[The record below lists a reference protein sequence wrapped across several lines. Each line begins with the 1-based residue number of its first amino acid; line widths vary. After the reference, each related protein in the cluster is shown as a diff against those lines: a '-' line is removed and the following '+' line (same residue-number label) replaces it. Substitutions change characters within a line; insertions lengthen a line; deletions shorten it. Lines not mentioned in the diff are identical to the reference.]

1 MIHLSRR
8 VKVFIML
15 FCLAVIGGCVNL
27 GKGTVDPT
35 QFYLLSAPGWEDRQ
49 EQTGQ
54 EDGLVIG
61 VGPVSIPGYLKRSH
75 IITRNTENEIQLA
88 EFHRWGEH
96 LEDGI
101 PRVIAENIS
110 SQMLDDWVVVYPW
123 RKDIRPD
130 YRVSIEVY
138 RFDAVFKGN
147 AVLNVQW
154 ILLGQDRKDVL
165 MKRQGDYTRP
175 VTGESYGDIVVAESK
190 LLEDLSRDIVGAI
203 GEMQKVVRIQ

>member
-1 MIHLSRR
+1 MISLSKR
-8 VKVFIML
+8 IMVL
-15 FCLAVIGGCVNL
+15 IAVICLPTLIGCVNI

-35 QFYLLSAPGWEDRQ
+35 LFYLLSAPGWEDRQ

-61 VGPVSIPGYLKRSH
+61 IGPVSIPGYLKRH
-75 IITRNTENEIQLA
+75 QIVTRNTDNEIRLA
-88 EFHRWGEH
+88 HFHRWGEH

-110 SQMLDDWVVVYPW
+110 SQMPDDWVVVYPW
-123 RKDIRPD
+123 RKDVRPD
-130 YRVSIEVY
+130 FRVSLEIY
-138 RFDAVFKGN
+138 RFDAVFEGN

-154 ILLGQDRKDVL
+154 VLLGPEKKDVL

-175 VTGESYGDIVVAESK
+175 VGGESYGDMVTAESG
-190 LLEDLSRDIVGAI
+190 LMEDLSRDIVAAI
-203 GEMQKVVRIQ
+203 GGLAE

>member
-1 MIHLSRR
+1 MINLSRR
-8 VKVFIML
+8 VKILIM
-15 FCLAVIGGCVNL
+15 FTCLAVIGGCVNL

-35 QFYLLSAPGWEDRQ
+35 QFFLLSAPGWEDRQ

-110 SQMLDDWVVVYPW
+110 GQMPDDWVIVYPW
-123 RKDIRPD
+123 RKDVRPD
-130 YRVSIEVY
+130 FRVSVEVY
-138 RFDAVFKGN
+138 RFDAVFEGN
-147 AVLNVQW
+147 ATLNVQW

-165 MKRQGDYTRP
+165 LKRQADYTRL
-175 VTGESYGDIVVAESK
+175 VTGESYGDIVAAESLILK
-190 LLEDLSRDIVGAI
+190 DLSMDIVAAI
-203 GEMQKVVRIQ
+203 GEVEK

>member
-8 VKVFIML
+8 VKVLIMF
-15 FCLAVIGGCVNL
+15 FCLSVIGGCVNL

-35 QFYLLSAPGWEDRQ
+35 RFYLLSAPGWEDRQ
-49 EQTGQ
+49 DRTAQ

-75 IITRNTENEIQLA
+75 IVTRNTENEIQLA
-88 EFHRWGEH
+88 EFFRWGEH

-110 SQMLDDWVVVYPW
+110 GELSGSWVVLYPW
-123 RKDIRPD
+123 RRDIRPE

-138 RFDAVFKGN
+138 RFDAIFEGN
-147 AVLNVQW
+147 AALNVQW
-154 ILLGQDRKDVL
+154 ILSGADRKDVL
-165 MKRQGDYTRP
+165 MKRQADYTRP
-175 VTGESYGDIVVAESK
+175 VEGEGYGDVVAAESK
-190 LLEDLSRDIVGAI
+190 LLEDLSGDIVSAI
-203 GEMQKVVRIQ
+203 GELAK